1 MDSNLFISELLFTI
15 IVGVAILVFWQL
27 LISKNGMLR
36 KIMLAYFLVE
46 IYMFTFSA
54 IWWYW
59 EDKGVHILPLGTFRM
74 LVLIPKV
81 IVKIWLLWWLVKQNR
96 KPKS

>member
-1 MDSNLFISELLFTI
+1 MDGNLFISELLFTI
-15 IVGVAILVFWQL
+15 IVGVAALVFWQL

-46 IYMFTFSA
+46 IYMFTFSG
-54 IWWYW
+54 IYWYW
-59 EDKGVHILPLGTFRM
+59 EDKDVLIVSLNTFRM

-81 IVKIWLLWWLVKQNR
+81 IVKLWLLWWLVKQNK
-96 KPKS
+96 KPKI